1 VRIACIGGGPAGL
14 YFAIS
19 MKLRDPSHDIEVFE
33 RNAPGVTFGWGV
45 VFSDLTV
52 DNITRN
58 DPVSAQTIT
67 QEFAHWDDIDVHIHG
82 ATITSGG
89 HGFIG
94 IGRKRLLEILQ
105 HRARELGVTLQF
117 NAECDPAD
125 PKWRDY
131 DLVIAS
137 DGINSRFRDA
147 YADAFGVDVD
157 VRPNKFVWLGT
168 SKAFDAFTFAF
179 EETGHGW
186 IWAHAYR
193 FAPDCSTFIVEC
205 SEETWRNFGFD
216 RMDQGEARA
225 VCEKLFAKYLDGHK
239 LMSNAAH
246 LPGPAVWL
254 NFRRIKCERWSSGNV
269 ILLGDAAHTA
279 HFSIGS
285 GTKLALEDA
294 IKLAEVLNRTS
305 PSSRGAA
312 GDAAIQ
318 KSFTRRT
325 RSREE
330 ETPHPSRSS
339 RLRVKPSD
347 AGAVSV
353 AGSQARGDGPL
364 SLEAALDEYQA
375 ERSLEVLKLQNS
387 ARNSTEWFETLG
399 RYLHF
404 EPLQFA
410 YSLLTRSQRISH
422 ENLRLRDREWL
433 EGVERWFW
441 KRATNGRSNTT
452 APPMFAPFKMREM
465 EVANRITVSPMAM
478 YSAVDGV
485 PNDFHLVHLGER
497 ALGGAG
503 LVFTEM
509 TCVSPEGRISP
520 GCTGMWNAD
529 HVAAWKRIVDFVHA
543 NSTAKI
549 CLQLGHSGPKGSTKL
564 GWEGNDVPLDEGNW
578 PVMAASD
585 VAWSPANQRPHPMTR
600 ADMDA
605 VRDQFVA
612 AVRMGLECGFDMIE
626 LHAAHGYL
634 LSSFITRLQNRRT
647 DEYGGSLENRLRYP
661 IEVFAAMRAAWPS
674 DRPMSVRISAND
686 WAGENGIT
694 PGDAVEIGEAFA
706 REGADLIDVS
716 AGQTW
721 AEAQPVYG
729 RMFQTPFS
737 DKIRNEARLATMAVG
752 NIYEPDHANSILA
765 AGRAD
770 LVALARPHLIDP
782 MWTLRAAA
790 QLDYR
795 DVHCPPQYLNGL
807 SQLARNLKRE
817 AEAAAALRV

>member
-1 VRIACIGGGPAGL
+1 
-14 YFAIS
+14 
-19 MKLRDPSHDIEVFE
+19 
-33 RNAPGVTFGWGV
+33 VTFGWGV

-58 DPVSAQTIT
+58 DPASAEIIT
-67 QEFAHWDDIDVHIHG
+67 REFAHWDDIDVHFRG
-82 ATITSGG
+82 ETITSGG

-94 IGRKRLLEILQ
+94 IGRKRLLQILQ
-105 HRARELGVTLQF
+105 DRARALGVSLHF
-117 NAECDPAD
+117 NAECDPVD
-125 PKWRDY
+125 PRWRDY

-137 DGINSRFRDA
+137 DGSNSRFRDA
-147 YADAFGVDVD
+147 APEAFGVDVD
-157 VRPNKFVWLGT
+157 VRTNKFVWLGT
-168 SKAFDAFTFAF
+168 SKVFDAFTFAF
-179 EETGHGW
+179 EETEHGW

-205 SEETWRNFGFD
+205 SAATWQAFGFD
-216 RMDQGEARA
+216 RMSQQESIAA
-225 VCEKLFAKYLDGHK
+225 CETLFAKYLDGHR
-239 LMSNAAH
+239 LQSNATH
-246 LPGPAVWL
+246 LVGSAAWL

-294 IKLAEVLNRTS
+294 IKLAEVLNRS
-305 PSSRGAA
+305 G
-312 GDAAIQ
+312 
-318 KSFTRRT
+318 
-325 RSREE
+325 
-330 ETPHPSRSS
+330 
-339 RLRVKPSD
+339 
-347 AGAVSV
+347 
-353 AGSQARGDGPL
+353 L

-387 ARNSTEWFETLG
+387 ARNSTEWFETLE
-399 RYLHF
+399 RYTHF

-433 EGVERWFW
+433 ETVERWFW
-441 KRATNGRSNTT
+441 KRATDGRSSKA
-452 APPMFAPFKMREM
+452 APPMFAPLKLREM
-465 EVANRITVSPMAM
+465 TVENRVVVSPMDM
-478 YSAVDGV
+478 YSAVDGT
-485 PNDFHLVHLGER
+485 PNDFHFVHYGER
-497 ALGGAG
+497 AIGGAG

-520 GCTGMWNAD
+520 GCTGMWNSG

-543 NSTAKI
+543 QSKAKI
-549 CLQLGHSGPKGSTKL
+549 CLQLGHSGGKGSTGL
-564 GWEGNDVPLDEGNW
+564 GWEGSDLPLADGNW
-578 PVMAASD
+578 PLMAASS
-585 VAWSPANQRPHPMTR
+585 VQWSPVNQVPTPMTR
-600 ADMDA
+600 SDMDM

-612 AVRMGLECGFDMIE
+612 AVRMGIEAGFDMIE

-634 LSSFITRLQNRRT
+634 LSGFITPLQNKRT
-647 DEYGGSLENRLRYP
+647 DEYGGSLENRLRFP

-674 DRPMSVRISAND
+674 DRPMSVRISATD

-694 PGDAVEIGEAFA
+694 TEEAVLIGEAFA

-721 AEAQPVYG
+721 AGQQPVYG
-729 RMFQTPFS
+729 RMFQTPLS
-737 DKIRNEARLATMAVG
+737 DRIRNEGKLATMAVG

-770 LVALARPHLIDP
+770 LVALARPHLVDP
-782 MWTLRAAA
+782 FWTLRAAA

-795 DVHCPPQYLNGL
+795 DIAVPPQYLNGM
-807 SQLARNLKRE
+807 SQLARNFARSPEATQSLK
-817 AEAAAALRV
+817 V

>member
-1 VRIACIGGGPAGL
+1 MRIACIGGGPAGL

-19 MKLRDPSHDIEVFE
+19 MKLRDPAHEVEIFE
-33 RNAPGVTFGWGV
+33 RNPPGVTFGWGV

-52 DNITRN
+52 DNITAN
-58 DPVSAQTIT
+58 DPVSAKAIT
-67 QEFAHWDDIDVHIHG
+67 SEFAHWDDIDVHFRG
-82 ATITSGG
+82 ETITSGG

-105 HRARELGVTLQF
+105 NRARELGVVLHF
-117 NAECDPAD
+117 EAECDPAD
-125 PKWRDY
+125 QKWRDY

-147 YADAFGVDVD
+147 QPQAFGVDVD
-157 VRPNKFVWLGT
+157 VRRNKFVWLGT
-168 SKAFDAFTFAF
+168 SKVFDAFTFAF
-179 EETGHGW
+179 EESEHDW

-205 SEETWRNFGFD
+205 SEESWRRFGFD
-216 RMDQGEARA
+216 RMSQDESIAT
-225 VCEKLFAKYLDGHK
+225 CERLFAKYLDGHK
-239 LMSNAAH
+239 LQSNASH
-246 LPGPAVWL
+246 LVGSAAWL
-254 NFRRIKCERWSSGNV
+254 NFRGIKCERWTSGNV

-294 IKLAEVLNRTS
+294 IKLADVLNRK
-305 PSSRGAA
+305 G
-312 GDAAIQ
+312 
-318 KSFTRRT
+318 
-325 RSREE
+325 
-330 ETPHPSRSS
+330 
-339 RLRVKPSD
+339 
-347 AGAVSV
+347 
-353 AGSQARGDGPL
+353 L

-399 RYLHF
+399 RYTHF

-422 ENLRLRDREWL
+422 ENLRLRDHEWL
-433 EGVERWFW
+433 ETVERWFW
-441 KRATNGRSNTT
+441 KRATDGRSNKT
-452 APPMFAPFKMREM
+452 APPMFAPFKLRDM
-465 EVANRITVSPMAM
+465 EVENRVTVSPMAM

-485 PNDFHLVHLGER
+485 PNDFHFVHYGER

-529 HVAAWKRIVDFVHA
+529 HLAAWKRIVDFVHT
-543 NSTAKI
+543 NSKAKI
-549 CLQLGHSGPKGSTKL
+549 CLQLGHSGGKGSTKL

-585 VAWSPANQRPHPMTR
+585 VRWSPVNQVPKPMTR
-600 ADMDA
+600 ADMDM

-612 AVRMGLECGFDMIE
+612 AVRMGVECGFDMVE

-634 LSSFITRLQNRRT
+634 LSSFITPLQNRRA

-661 IEVFAAMRAAWPS
+661 LEVFAAMRAAWPS
-674 DRPMSVRISAND
+674 GRPMSVRISATD
-686 WAGENGIT
+686 WAGEDGIT
-694 PGDAVEIGEAFA
+694 PDDAVEISEAFA

-721 AEAQPVYG
+721 ADQQPVYG

-737 DKIRNEARLATMAVG
+737 DRLRNQARLATMAVG

-782 MWTLRAAA
+782 FWTLRAAA

-795 DVHCPPQYLNGL
+795 DAHCPPQYLNGL
-807 SQLARNLKRE
+807 AQLARNLKRD
-817 AEAAAALRV
+817 AETAAALRV